1 MAVSMD
7 AVSRNVAGVMTTLT
21 LIILNNY
28 LLELFA
34 K

>member
-7 AVSRNVAGVMTTLT
+7 AVSRTVAGVMATLI
-21 LIILNNY
+21 LIILNNS